1 MLIAHLPAG
10 YLVAQGFNSLKVKGI
25 VPVALLGSIFPDLD
39 MFYFYL
45 VDNRQHHHHS
55 YWTHFPSIWILLVVF
70 SACWLYFRRQSKA
83 AALMLVFSISG
94 FIHLLLDSIMGDI
107 PWLAPYSPKF
117 YALFTV
123 PANYK
128 PWWMSF
134 ILHWTFLFELG
145 IILAAIILFIRNRK
159 RRKMP
164 SVAACPEKD

>member
-10 YLVAQGFNSLKVKGI
+10 YLVAQGFSSLRVKGI

-55 YWTHFPSIWILLVVF
+55 YWTHFPSIWILLMIL
-70 SACWLYFRRQSKA
+70 SACWLYFRRQSGTA
-83 AALMLVFSISG
+83 VLMLVFSVSG
-94 FIHLLLDSIMGDI
+94 FIHLLLDSVMGDI
-107 PWLAPYSPKF
+107 PWLAPYSTQF

-123 PANYK
+123 PANFK

-134 ILHWTFLFELG
+134 ILHWTFLFEV
-145 IILAAIILFIRNRK
+145 AIIIAAAVLFIRNRK
-159 RRKMP
+159 KRKAL
-164 SVAACPEKD
+164 SVVAGEDND